1 MENSLI
7 GLYSYYKNQ
16 RRENRTVKESIIELY
31 KKYIKDKE
39 ATIIDAITA
48 SAAVNAIF
56 LSDQIDYSKIT
67 PQMEEAFK
75 LAYPNLELSSL
86 SEYSTEQLNGII
98 SGWKGKYFEVLV
110 RDKLNSGEWIGDLHL
125 EEGQYAELAS
135 NPTQP
140 GWDLQIFDSNDEVI
154 EELQIKATQSLSY
167 IKSALEKYPDID
179 IITTDDVLNSA
190 DGLADDL
197 IFSDV
202 SDGELETQI
211 MEPLQS
217 LFDSPVE
224 EFLENILPGL
234 PFIIIAATEGRKVL
248 MGKKT
253 FQLALANS
261 FERAIKTGAAI
272 GVGALVSF
280 LDGGLLS
287 IPASFLTRIGF
298 DRYKIIGN
306 AINRLEIEKN
316 NLNKLLVR
324 YQYYS

>member
-1 MENSLI
+1 
-7 GLYSYYKNQ
+7 
-16 RRENRTVKESIIELY
+16 
-31 KKYIKDKE
+31 
-39 ATIIDAITA
+39 
-48 SAAVNAIF
+48 
-56 LSDQIDYSKIT
+56 
-67 PQMEEAFK
+67 
-75 LAYPNLELSSL
+75 
-86 SEYSTEQLNGII
+86 
-98 SGWKGKYFEVLV
+98 
-110 RDKLNSGEWIGDLHL
+110 
-125 EEGQYAELAS
+125 
-135 NPTQP
+135 
-140 GWDLQIFDSNDEVI
+140 
-154 EELQIKATQSLSY
+154 
-167 IKSALEKYPDID
+167 
-179 IITTDDVLNSA
+179 
-190 DGLADDL
+190 
-197 IFSDV
+197 
-202 SDGELETQI
+202 